1 MTNQRKNP
9 FIVPV
14 GYFSSLEKEILF
26 KTKTNFSAYGFKT
39 PKSYFKNLEE
49 DIFEKTIGKNNS
61 FIKSNFKYVFLSQV
75 FAVSIFIYYSLSVS
89 SETLIKKENKISFD
103 DYIENYY
110 LDELNIYE
118 IISMLEEA
126 EIDNTLK
133 YDQIP

>member
-14 GYFSSLEKEILF
+14 GYFSSLEKEILI
-26 KTKTNFSAYGFKT
+26 KTNTNFSAYGFKT

-61 FIKSNFKYVFLSQV
+61 FIKSNVKYVFLSLV
-75 FAVSIFIYYSLSVS
+75 FAVSIFIYYGLSVS

-110 LDELNIYE
+110 LDELNSYE

>member
-14 GYFSSLEKEILF
+14 GYFSSLEKEILI

-61 FIKSNFKYVFLSQV
+61 FIKSNVKYVFLSLV
-75 FAVSIFIYYSLSVS
+75 FAVSIFIYYGLSVS

-110 LDELNIYE
+110 LDELNSYE

>member
-49 DIFEKTIGKNNS
+49 DIFEKTIGKNNA
-61 FIKSNFKYVFLSQV
+61 FIKSNVKYVFLSLV
-75 FAVSIFIYYSLSVS
+75 FAVSIFIYYGLSVS

-110 LDELNIYE
+110 LDELNSYE